1 MTAMFFEGLSR
12 GIVPTS
18 VNGTPF
24 PTNNSMFMVPG
35 EYQWRGQNYDCTA
48 PGRYLFEDA
57 NFQTE
62 QRCVIIGG
70 DALDACKAL
79 DWAHV
84 HGAAHNSITGNA
96 LSITGRWQ
104 RLILG
109 CGYLTDFIVWLLP
122 QVGLEARRVDVA
134 TNEPPNGVDDG
145 HIVTEVKFDGR
156 WVLVDVTT
164 GYYFTDAN
172 GDILSVVD
180 FIEAIKG
187 DFPTMNRL
195 SGAYKTNAELAH
207 GVDYS
212 FYRDI
217 RLTTQDELQ
226 AWYRRLYQRIV

>member
-1 MTAMFFEGLSR
+1 MTPMFFDGLNR
-12 GIVPTS
+12 GPVPLS
-18 VNGTPF
+18 SNAQPF

-35 EYQWRGQNYDCTA
+35 EYLWDGLGYDCRA
-48 PGRYLFEDA
+48 PGRYLFPREDRS
-57 NFQTE
+57 TE

-70 DALDACKAL
+70 DALAACRAL

-84 HGAAHNSITGNA
+84 HGAAHNSVTGNA
-96 LSITGRWQ
+96 LSVTGRSQ
-104 RLILG
+104 RLRLG

-122 QVGLEARRVDVA
+122 QIGLEARRVDVA
-134 TNEPPNGVDDG
+134 TNEPPNGADDG
-145 HIVTEVKFDGR
+145 HIVTEVKLDGR

-172 GDILSVVD
+172 GEILSVVD

-195 SGAYKTNAELAH
+195 SGAYKTNAEFAY

-212 FYRDI
+212 LNRDV
-217 RLTTQDELQ
+217 RLTTEDELQ
-226 AWYRRLYQRIV
+226 AWYRRIYQRIV